1 MLIQDQFGS
10 ESSDMILILYNK
22 YFFLFIE
29 SPFNNI
35 HEAFK
40 LHPKFKIWKCL
51 PGPLA
56 DWFFTK
62 RLTDET
68 AGFVSD
74 QIIDQV
80 SVPILFLH
88 AKGPSIN
95 YVVSK
100 SEIFD
105 PLPPPCHLFY

>member
-1 MLIQDQFGS
+1 M
-10 ESSDMILILYNK
+10 
-22 YFFLFIE
+22 
-29 SPFNNI
+29 
-35 HEAFK
+35 
-40 LHPKFKIWKCL
+40 KFPDGKRLRLGWIVPLL

-74 QIIDQV
+74 QIIGQV

-88 AKGPSIN
+88 AKVNTSTI
-95 YVVSK
+95 
-100 SEIFD
+100 
-105 PLPPPCHLFY
+105 

>member
-1 MLIQDQFGS
+1 MVAFRNFRPDTYVKSI
-10 ESSDMILILYNK
+10 
-22 YFFLFIE
+22 FFLLFLE

-88 AKGPSIN
+88 AKVNTSA
-95 YVVSK
+95 K
-100 SEIFD
+100 
-105 PLPPPCHLFY
+105 

>member
-1 MLIQDQFGS
+1 MIKRVTHAHLGPIWYRSEPSDLICD
-10 ESSDMILILYNK
+10 K
-22 YFFLFIE
+22 YFFLFLE

-74 QIIDQV
+74 QIIGQV

-88 AKGPSIN
+88 AKVNTST
-95 YVVSK
+95 K
-100 SEIFD
+100 
-105 PLPPPCHLFY
+105 